1 MIKRTIALAVLATLA
16 SGAAFAQSSVT
27 LYGRLNVT
35 AEREKVGSEK
45 AVYALEDNS
54 SRLGLKG
61 EEDLGGGLKAGFI
74 LEHGFDPTTGTAT
87 ATASFWGRQ
96 SEAYL
101 SSKFGMVRI
110 GNFGSEAQ
118 LAVADWVSMHNH
130 DTGTSY
136 DKLNAYVGA
145 NTNKVAYRTPGFVKG
160 LTVEGSVAEG
170 SATEKR
176 SYDLAANYELGAI
189 KLGAG
194 YSKKGDAKELGVRAI
209 YEMGA
214 YTFGAYV
221 QRDANDWTNPATK
234 TIIAGNRTSVRLAGM
249 YTLGASEFHV
259 NVGQAFK
266 VGGLAGSK
274 ATQATLGYNYNLSK
288 RTKVYGF
295 YTRVNDGT
303 AKVYGDDFSS
313 FAVGLRHNF

>member
-1 MIKRTIALAVLATLA
+1 MIKRTIALAALATLA
-16 SGAAFAQSSVT
+16 SGAALAQSTVT
-27 LYGRLNVT
+27 LYGRVNVT
-35 AEREKVGSEK
+35 AEREKAGSAK
-45 AVYALEDNS
+45 AVYELENNS

-74 LEHGFDPTTGTAT
+74 LEHGFDPTTGKA
-87 ATASFWGRQ
+87 ASSFWGRQ

-101 SSKFGMVRI
+101 SSNFGMVRI

-118 LAVADWVSMHNH
+118 LAVSDWVSMHNH
-130 DTGTSY
+130 DTGTSA
-136 DKLNAYVGA
+136 DKLNAYVG
-145 NTNKVAYRTPGFVKG
+145 NDTNKVAYRAPGFVKG

-194 YSKKGDAKELGVRAI
+194 YSKKGDAKELGLRAI
-209 YEMGA
+209 YELGA

-221 QRDANDWTNPATK
+221 QRDANVFAS
-234 TIIAGNRTSVRLAGM
+234 GNRNNLRLAAM

-259 NVGQAFK
+259 NVG
-266 VGGLAGSK
+266 VAGKAGDVANSK

-288 RTKVYGF
+288 RTKVYTY
-295 YTRVNDGT
+295 YTRLNDGA
-303 AKVYGDDFSS
+303 AKLYGDDFSS
-313 FAVGLRHNF
+313 LAVGVRHNF